1 VQNYFICL
9 FVCLLNLTMEYDHVL
24 GFNHIFLMVILAGV
38 DCQVPFWFPS
48 PHWPELYEFIRGSA
62 ALRWHYS
69 RPPGHVSHMRSICT
83 ALTEGQP
90 ATQNKWLN
98 TCTATAKVVSM
109 FYFYSYFKVKICMF
123 KCKTK
128 VKDIYRLKKKCWR
141 ISGYSST
148 HCVWIQFL
156 SEYI

>member
-1 VQNYFICL
+1 
-9 FVCLLNLTMEYDHVL
+9 
-24 GFNHIFLMVILAGV
+24 MVFLAGV

-90 ATQNKWLN
+90 ATQNKWN

-128 VKDIYRLKKKCWR
+128 VKYIYRLKKNVGEYQDIAVHIVFEFNFCPNISSR
-141 ISGYSST
+141 I
-148 HCVWIQFL
+148 FL
-156 SEYI
+156 CHNIILNAVVKHLCI